1 MDVGGGDEVDVL
13 EDEVDEAVDEF
24 GCYLVCLVFE
34 REVLLVCFVF
44 VLMIVDCKN
53 G

>member
-24 GCYLVCLVFE
+24 GCYLVWEGGFVSLF
-34 REVLLVCFVF
+34 CFVGW
-44 VLMIVDCKN
+44 LVD
-53 G
+53 

>member
-24 GCYLVCLVFE
+24 GCYLVCLCGRKGGHFS
-34 REVLLVCFVF
+34 VCFRF
-44 VLMIVDCKN
+44 DDY
-53 G
+53 